1 MGGIRHIQTNW
12 RSLKQL
18 EFRWR
23 RRQRQFAALTLRGLR
38 GRVVRPIL
46 LLDHAHGLAQFLFGN
61 RARRINSRRALK
73 LRSRRFQLSALAQ
86 LHAVFHVQRAGL
98 KPRLVELNQVFCVLG
113 IVLQRFLVVVIRGV
127 IILKMFGP
135 PPLSVVRLT
144 LRAARCQ
151 HTSTQ
156 ATNQLATLTHALS
169 TLCLF
174 KTKSFESSIGLEVGQ
189 GTAGWL
195 CCIRYR
201 WRLRFSAA
209 ATYDWI

>member
-1 MGGIRHIQTNW
+1 MAQI
-12 RSLKQL
+12 L
-18 EFRWR
+18 
-23 RRQRQFAALTLRGLR
+23 
-38 GRVVRPIL
+38 VVFPVL
-46 LLDHAHGLAQFLFGN
+46 
-61 RARRINSRRALK
+61 RALFK
-73 LRSRRFQLSALAQ
+73 SRM
-86 LHAVFHVQRAGL
+86 
-98 KPRLVELNQVFCVLG
+98 VELNQAFCVLG

-127 IILKMFGP
+127 IILKMFRP

-151 HTSTQ
+151 HPGTQ
-156 ATNQLATLTHALS
+156 ANNQLATATHALS

-201 WRLRFSAA
+201 WQLRFSAA
-209 ATYDWI
+209 ATYD